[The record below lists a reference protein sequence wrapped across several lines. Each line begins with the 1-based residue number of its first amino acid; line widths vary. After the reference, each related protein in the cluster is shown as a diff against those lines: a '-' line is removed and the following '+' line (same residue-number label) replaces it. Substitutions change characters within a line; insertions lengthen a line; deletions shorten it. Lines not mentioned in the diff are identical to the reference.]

1 MDEPLVPTRDAFL
14 CQAVVIVVFLVAQR
28 IGYLAHQMALGL
40 ALMIVATAASAF
52 LGQRLLDRRAG
63 ALNAYSVVLG
73 LGALIFWAK
82 WWVLG

>member
-1 MDEPLVPTRDAFL
+1 MDEPLVPTRDVFL
-14 CQAVVIVVFLVAQR
+14 CQAVVIAVFLCAQR
-28 IGYLAHQMALGL
+28 VGYLAHQMAVGLGV
-40 ALMIVATAASAF
+40 MVVATAASAF
-52 LGQRLLDRRAG
+52 LGQQLLDRKAG